1 MTTLPQ
7 FSELAA
13 PPEWAVV
20 DFISDIHLHTADHA
34 TFAAWQHYLESTPA
48 QAVFILGDLFEVW
61 VGDDT
66 LTHHLPDRDDG
77 EPDTEHSFGNQC
89 VRVLKHIAR
98 QTPLFVMH
106 GNRDFLLG
114 QEFTQHSHAQLIS
127 DPTVLSFQGQ
137 RYLLTHGDALC
148 TADADYQAF
157 RAQVRSSAWQTEF
170 LHKSI
175 DERLG
180 IARHLRNQSQARQA
194 AQRAS
199 EWATV
204 DDAAALQWLQA
215 ANCSQMIHGH
225 THQAASH
232 TLAGAAQR
240 HVLSDWEAKAGRLQV
255 LRLSAEGVAR
265 IAL

>member
-1 MTTLPQ
+1 MTTSPH
-7 FSELAA
+7 FTELAA

-20 DFISDIHLHTADHA
+20 DFISDVHLHAADRA
-34 TFAAWQHYLESTPA
+34 TFAAWQHYLENTPA

-66 LTHHLPDRDDG
+66 LTQHLPDRDDG
-77 EPDTEHSFGNQC
+77 EPDTDHSFGNQC

-114 QEFTQHSHAQLIS
+114 QTFAAHSHTQLLA

-137 RYLLTHGDALC
+137 RLLLTHGDALC
-148 TADADYQAF
+148 TADTDYQAF
-157 RAQVRSSAWQTEF
+157 RTQVRSKAWQTEF

-175 DERLG
+175 DERLNL
-180 IARHLRNQSQARQA
+180 ARQLRKQSQAKQA
-194 AQRAS
+194 AQSAS
-199 EWATV
+199 EWAVV

-215 ANCSQMIHGH
+215 ANCAQMIHGH

-232 TLAGAAQR
+232 SLAGGKQR
-240 HVLSDWEAKAGRLQV
+240 HVLSDWDAKANRLQV
-255 LRLSAEGVAR
+255 LRLSAGGLER